1 MKKILLI
8 ITSVFVSLAM
18 AFVPAYASGDNCDK
32 MSPSDPDYDKLC
44 GICSKISPNVPNYD
58 TLCGGGGEADLQ
70 GNVKNILNTV
80 YFWVAIIAVI
90 VIIIGGVKYM
100 TSQGDASKIKS
111 AKDTILYAIIGLI
124 VTLLA
129 FAITNFILRA
139 VGG

>member
-8 ITSVFVSLAM
+8 LCSAIMTMAMVFA
-18 AFVPAYASGDNCDK
+18 PAYAEDD
-32 MSPSDPDYDKLC
+32 
-44 GICSKISPNVPNYD
+44 ICNSISHDVLNYQ
-58 TLCGGGGEADLQ
+58 TLCGGGGETELQ

-100 TSQGDASKIKS
+100 TSQGDAGKVKS
-111 AKDTILYAIIGLI
+111 AKDTIMYAIIGLI

-129 FAITNFILRA
+129 FAITNFILRS